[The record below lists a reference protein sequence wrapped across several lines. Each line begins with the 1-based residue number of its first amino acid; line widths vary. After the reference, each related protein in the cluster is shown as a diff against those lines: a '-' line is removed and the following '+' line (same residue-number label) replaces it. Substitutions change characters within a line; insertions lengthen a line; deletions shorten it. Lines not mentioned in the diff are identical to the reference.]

1 MRLEQPHKKKSNRTH
16 KVERLNN
23 IISNDKTE
31 KKNRKKTIK
40 NLSQTRLIF
49 ETRVLGYE
57 IE

>member
-1 MRLEQPHKKKSNRTH
+1 MRLEQPHKKKNNRIH

-31 KKNRKKTIK
+31 KKIEKKTTK

-49 ETRVLGYE
+49 ETRVLSYE

>member
-23 IISNDKTE
+23 IISNDET
-31 KKNRKKTIK
+31 KKNRKKTTK

>member
-31 KKNRKKTIK
+31 KKIEKKLQKT
-40 NLSQTRLIF
+40 
-49 ETRVLGYE
+49 
-57 IE
+57 